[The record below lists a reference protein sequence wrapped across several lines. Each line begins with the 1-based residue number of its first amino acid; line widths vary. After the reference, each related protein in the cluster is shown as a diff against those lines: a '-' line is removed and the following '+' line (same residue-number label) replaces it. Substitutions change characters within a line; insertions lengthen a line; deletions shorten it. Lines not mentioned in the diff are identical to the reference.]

1 MKGFSIGEVEKIT
14 GIKSHTLRYWEE
26 NVPIL
31 QPKKDLGGRRI
42 YSSHDLGIIYRLD
55 YLINKKKYTVE
66 GAADEI
72 INQSAAQ
79 GSLTAKI
86 SELRDQLLDIYGI
99 IREEK
104 NDGTK

>member
-14 GIKSHTLRYWEE
+14 GIKSHTLRYWED
-26 NVPIL
+26 NIPIL
-31 QPKKDLGGRRI
+31 RI

-66 GAADEI
+66 GAAAEI